1 MLNSLDIRNNSAP
14 LAFDAYVDQ
23 GKKLAESAGLNWTMM
38 ISDDGYASEGTAW
51 DLRALVNDGNPLPA
65 RLRNFSTVAKV
76 QGRSE
81 KVVDSTLKSC
91 RPQAISESWQDLIKA
106 FTLNHI
112 LVLGLS
118 LSYLAG
124 ACNALRLLATV
135 KQKPLWQLTDEDFR
149 ECMTIAREIQPSGQ
163 TAVIIGAFVK
173 TTVDAY
179 HLSPHCPLFSKIN
192 SARPTSPQNIRG
204 AKFKSTEGAIRDSLT
219 SRKNAEKLP
228 EQRAFWELIRIIFTE
243 SPRTFIDAIR
253 FAQCK
258 LLVLTGL
265 RVGEI
270 SMVPLDWKRVLEY
283 RDVKGVSAEKYGG
296 FGSATLLR
304 HFAEKQGNKRREIG
318 ALWENT
324 QYIPSVFESLICEI
338 LDHTAQI
345 TAPLRKTL
353 KLQTD
358 SGRVLPMYSPESI
371 QPISVLY
378 SRLTGSVLFK
388 DIPDNVVGPYLS
400 RYRENFNVTPL
411 DELMQLQCDAAH
423 SARSAFYTFAN
434 RLRDE
439 GLQFRSADGSPWSG
453 RGVTNQFLRI
463 DEIENYIRTQLPTKI
478 SDTAAFRLDGG
489 GSLQSHELIFL
500 IPKRAVGE
508 GRGDNPCHIG
518 QTMGV
523 GIATP
528 EIVGNALTS
537 NGRSGP
543 SIFQTYG
550 QTAVDQELLL
560 LPHSLRHLQNTEL
573 FRLGIADTIITKRFN
588 RKSVVQSYE
597 YDHRSLQEELDQV
610 TLPDEWEEFLGP
622 KAGTVAKLIKAGR
635 ANGPIVAEFRH
646 LEQTQGSEVA
656 YSFLKGEADG
666 FHATPYG
673 HCLNSFA
680 VAPCP
685 THLECFNGCMHLSA
699 TDLPENRR
707 NLVSLQGKLK
717 AAVEL
722 ARSKP
727 PSTVGRDNQIQHAEL
742 RLANVGLLLATK
754 PGQRVFPEGRDL
766 SIDTKRKGV
775 LDGA

>member
-1 MLNSLDIRNNSAP
+1 MLNSLDIRSDHTP
-14 LAFDAYVDQ
+14 LEFDAYIEQ
-23 GKKLAESAGLNWTMM
+23 GKKLAKSAGLNWTMM
-38 ISDDGYASEGTAW
+38 VSDDGYASEGTAW
-51 DLRALVNDGNPLPA
+51 DLRALISDGNPLQA
-65 RLRNFSTVAKV
+65 KLRNFSIVAKV
-76 QGRSE
+76 KAKSDRIIN
-81 KVVDSTLKSC
+81 STVESC
-91 RPQAISESWQDLIKA
+91 RPGVISESWQDLIKA
-106 FTLNHI
+106 YTLNH
-112 LVLGLS
+112 LMVLGLS
-118 LSYLAG
+118 LPYLAG
-124 ACNALRLLATV
+124 VCNAIRLLATV
-135 KQKPLWQLTDEDFR
+135 KQKPLWLLTDEDFR
-149 ECMTIAREIQPSGQ
+149 ECMAIARDIQPSGQ

-173 TTVDAY
+173 TTVDTY
-179 HLSPHCPLFSKIN
+179 HLSPHCPLFSKID
-192 SARPTSPQNIRG
+192 SARPTSPQNKRS
-204 AKFKSTEGAIRDSLT
+204 AKFKTAETTIRDSL
-219 SRKNAEKLP
+219 SIRKNAEKLP

-283 RDVKGVSAEKYGG
+283 RDIKGVSAERYGG

-304 HFAEKQGNKRREIG
+304 HFAEKQGSKRREIG

-324 QYIPSVFESLICEI
+324 QFIPSVFETLIGEI
-338 LDHTAQI
+338 LDHVAQI
-345 TAPLRKTL
+345 TGPLRKTL
-353 KLQTD
+353 KMQTD
-358 SGRVLPMYSPESI
+358 SGRILPMYSPESV

-388 DIPDNVVGPYLS
+388 DVPDNVVGPYLS
-400 RYRENFNVTPL
+400 RYRESFDVALL
-411 DELMQLQCDAAH
+411 DELMLLQSDVGH
-423 SARSAFYTFAN
+423 PARSAFYTFAN
-434 RLRDE
+434 RLQTE
-439 GLQFRSADGSPWSG
+439 GLQFRSADGRPWAG

-463 DEIENYIRTQLPTKI
+463 DEIEHYIRAKLPTKI

-518 QTMGV
+518 YTMGV

-528 EIVGNALTS
+528 EIIGNALTS
-537 NGRSGP
+537 NGPNGP

-550 QTAVDQELLL
+550 QTAVDQKLLL

-588 RKSVVQSYE
+588 RRSVAQSYE

-610 TLPDEWEEFLGP
+610 SLPDEWEEFLGP
-622 KAGTVAKLIKAGR
+622 KANTVAKLIKAGR

-646 LEQTQGSEVA
+646 LEKTQGSEVA

-673 HCLNSFA
+673 HCLNSFT

-707 NLVSLQGKLK
+707 NLVALQGKLK
-717 AAVEL
+717 AAVDL

-727 PSTVGRDNQIQHAEL
+727 PSTVGRENQIQHAEL
-742 RLANVGLLLATK
+742 RLANVGLLLATE
-754 PGQRVFPEGRDL
+754 PGERVFPEGRDF
-766 SIDTKRKGV
+766 SSDTKRKDL
-775 LDGA
+775 LDGT